1 MSVTF
6 LKHLRLPTTP
16 PSSFGAIFALLAA
29 ALPLISIGN
38 SKAIVPLTIVAALA
52 LIFVAYK
59 NRTLVRIRYFDP
71 IILGGLAAYF
81 LTATVTSMLGSAW
94 PLEIAS
100 LGKLFGLI
108 VLAAFLFPLRTN
120 LKDEDIPWVAY
131 ALIASLTITMAW
143 ITGYILYEKLMY
155 LIGHDP
161 ARYNDDYFIRLGKY
175 GYFWF
180 KSAATVLALFSL
192 VAGIFLHR
200 AGKLL
205 PAIALAVCSSLF
217 CYWIGSR
224 TAGFGLLLALL
235 AGVSYQIIGRKRL
248 PLTLGILALAFLMPV
263 WMSVADLKPEQ
274 LSAQL
279 DPKSPSSNSV
289 VYRLH
294 IWDFVARKIAEKPLL
309 GWGAGASKRLGTD
322 AVGMLSDPRFGK
334 LGEPIPVHPHNAIL
348 QVWLEYGFFGVL
360 FIYVLIARGLIIA
373 ERHISAAPQRIWV
386 FACGALIACFFGFS
400 FSIASSWWVVTVIVS
415 VVLAAIFARPAP
427 STAAQTP

>member
-1 MSVTF
+1 VTF
-6 LKHLRLPTTP
+6 LKYLRLPTTP
-16 PSSFGAIFALLAA
+16 PSSFGVIFALLAA

-38 SKAIVPLTIVAALA
+38 SKAIVPVAIVAALA

-59 NRTLVRIRYFDP
+59 NRTLVRVRYFDP
-71 IILGGLAAYF
+71 VILGGLTAYF
-81 LTATVTSMLGSAW
+81 LTATITSMLGSAW
-94 PLEIAS
+94 PLEVAS

-120 LKDEDIPWVAY
+120 LEEEDIPWVAY
-131 ALIASLTITMAW
+131 ALIASLIITMAW
-143 ITGYILYEKLMY
+143 IAGYVLHDKLMY

-161 ARYNDDYFIRLGKY
+161 ARYNDVYFYGVEIY

-192 VAGIFLHR
+192 VAGIFLQR

-224 TAGFGLLLALL
+224 TASFGLLLALL
-235 AGVSYQIIGRKRL
+235 AGLGYQFIGRKRL
-248 PLTLGILALAFLMPV
+248 PLTLGVLALAFLLPV
-263 WMSVADLKPEQ
+263 WMSVSDLKPEQ
-274 LSAQL
+274 ISARL
-279 DPKSPSSNSV
+279 DPSSSSSNSI

-322 AVGMLSDPRFGK
+322 AVGILSDSRFGE

-348 QVWLEYGFFGVL
+348 QVWLEYGFFGAL

-386 FACGALIACFFGFS
+386 FASGALIACFFGFS
-400 FSIASSWWVVTVIVS
+400 FSIASSWWLVTVIVS
-415 VVLAAIFARPAP
+415 VVLASVFARPAP
-427 STAAQTP
+427 GAAAQAS